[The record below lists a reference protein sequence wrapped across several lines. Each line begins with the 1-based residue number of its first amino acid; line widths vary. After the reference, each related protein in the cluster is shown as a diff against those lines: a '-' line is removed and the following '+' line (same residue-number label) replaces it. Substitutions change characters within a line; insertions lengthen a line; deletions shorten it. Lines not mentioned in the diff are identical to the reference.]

1 MDYNA
6 STNDSWIPGD
16 FVEEAMK
23 LGPADVVP
31 IGGWVIGIDAAHMGD
46 DESVIHLRRG
56 RLNLEANYTTKARRH
71 TVGWLSDRVMR
82 PIRVTG
88 REWAD

>member
-1 MDYNA
+1 IPVFSFHWSDDPRKDKEWYEKKKRTVDPVLFAQEYDLDYNA
-6 STNDSWIPGD
+6 STNDSWIAGD

-46 DESVIHLRRG
+46 DE
-56 RLNLEANYTTKARRH
+56 
-71 TVGWLSDRVMR
+71 
-82 PIRVTG
+82 
-88 REWAD
+88 